1 MINNPLLRMCPGELV
16 TLLEKDFLFAV
27 SEGLGLGQNHGLLR
41 LIESLSQKIRAD
53 TVSVA
58 VVIKP

>member
-16 TLLEKDFLFAV
+16 TLLEKDFLFAQ
-27 SEGLGLGQNHGLLR
+27 GLGLGQNHGLLW